1 MEVLVA
7 RQAIFDRQ
15 RKLYGYELL
24 FRSDAASNAF
34 DGTEAFAA
42 TLQVLSNMMMSVGA
56 TKLLGGK
63 KAFVNFNHRLLEAN
77 VHLTLPRES
86 LVIEILE
93 TVVPSEDLVAL
104 CRNIQQQGYSLALD
118 DFTDEPGLAPLARIA
133 GVIKVD
139 MRLSSQQEQEDMVR
153 TYKPQGVLMLAEK
166 VETYAEFQWALNA
179 GYELFQGYF
188 FARPEVVRSQHIPA
202 NKAACLRLLREAHR
216 ADLDF
221 QQLERLI
228 RQDVS
233 LTYQLLRY
241 ANSAMFQRGAKIQ
254 SIIRALMILGERGV
268 RSWVALATLPMLA
281 TNKPSEL
288 IKLSLV
294 RARFCEQLA
303 ETAHIGSSN
312 DAFLMGMFS
321 LLDALIDQPLDEAL
335 RGIELG
341 KEITEAL
348 LGSAPDENV
357 LTCLHQLIC
366 CYELGNWEEVEQLS
380 HRCGIPPAAIREAY
394 LDSTA
399 WAEQLVAAL
408 GD

>member
-1 MEVLVA
+1 MDVLVA

-24 FRSDAASNAF
+24 FRSDAASNTF

-42 TLQVLSNMMMSVGA
+42 TMQVLSNMMMSVGA

-63 KAFVNFNHRLLEAN
+63 KAFVNFDHRLLLAN
-77 VHLTLPRES
+77 AHLTLPRES

-93 TVVPSEDLVAL
+93 TVVPTEDLVAL
-104 CRNIQQQGYSLALD
+104 CRSIQQQGYSLALD
-118 DFTDEPGLAPLARIA
+118 DFTDEPRLTPLAHIA

-139 MRLSSQQEQEDMVR
+139 LRLSSPEEQEDMVR
-153 TYKPQGVLMLAEK
+153 TYKPRGVLMLAEK
-166 VETYAEFQWALNA
+166 VETYAEFERALNI

-202 NKAACLRLLREAHR
+202 NKAACLRLLREVQK

-221 QQLERLI
+221 KLLERLI
-228 RQDVS
+228 CQDVS

-254 SIIRALMILGERGV
+254 SIARALVILGEHGIRN
-268 RSWVALATLPMLA
+268 WAALATLPMLA

-288 IKLSLV
+288 VKLSLI

-303 ETAHIGSSN
+303 EAANIGSSN

-321 LLDALIDQPLDEAL
+321 LLDALIDQPLAEAL
-335 RGIELG
+335 HGIELG
-341 KEITEAL
+341 KDIIEAL
-348 LGSAPDENV
+348 LGIAPDESR
-357 LTCLHQLIC
+357 LTCLYQLIC
-366 CYELGNWEEVEQLS
+366 HYELGDWEKVGQLS
-380 HRCGIPPAAIREAY
+380 RKCGIPPAAIGEAY
-394 LDSTA
+394 LDSAA
-399 WAEQLVAAL
+399 WAEHLVETLAA
-408 GD
+408 

>member
-1 MEVLVA
+1 VDVLVA

-24 FRSDAASNAF
+24 FRSDAASNTF

-42 TLQVLSNMMMSVGA
+42 TMQVLSNMMMSVGA

-63 KAFVNFNHRLLEAN
+63 KAFVNFDHRLLLAN
-77 VHLTLPRES
+77 AHLTLPRQS

-93 TVVPSEDLVAL
+93 TVVPTEDLVAL
-104 CRNIQQQGYSLALD
+104 CRSIQQQGYSLALD
-118 DFTDEPGLAPLARIA
+118 DFTDEPRLAPLAHIA

-139 MRLSSQQEQEDMVR
+139 LRLSSPEEQEDMVR
-153 TYKPQGVLMLAEK
+153 TYKPRGVLMLAEK
-166 VETYAEFQWALNA
+166 VETYAEFERALNI

-202 NKAACLRLLREAHR
+202 NKAACLRLLREVQK

-221 QQLERLI
+221 KELERLI
-228 RQDVS
+228 CEDVS

-254 SIIRALMILGERGV
+254 SITRALVILGEHGI
-268 RSWVALATLPMLA
+268 RSWAALATLPMLA
-281 TNKPSEL
+281 TNKPGEL
-288 IKLSLV
+288 VKLSLI

-303 ETAHIGSSN
+303 ETANIGSSN
-312 DAFLMGMFS
+312 EAFLMGMFS
-321 LLDALIDQPLDEAL
+321 LLDALIDQPLAEAL

-341 KEITEAL
+341 KDIIEAL
-348 LGSAPDENV
+348 LGIAPAESG
-357 LTCLHQLIC
+357 LTCLYQLIC
-366 CYELGNWEEVEQLS
+366 CYEQGDWEQVGQLS
-380 HRCGIPPAAIREAY
+380 RRCGIPPAAIREAY

-399 WAEQLVAAL
+399 WAEHLVDTLAA
-408 GD
+408 